1 MKEIMI
7 EFDDVVIDAQN
18 HRVLKADQPLDLE
31 PKSFRVL
38 LHLVENRTRVVPK
51 EELLNTIWSG
61 SFVSENA
68 LTRVV
73 AQLRKAL
80 GDDARQARYIETVP
94 TVGYRFIADVKADGT
109 SGDPQPSPQPTPV
122 ASGDSPHPLAA
133 EPYTPRPINW
143 WIPLGA
149 ISAIILAYFMP
160 VLREWTRT
168 PGSGNVRTFQF
179 TTSTGLDTNP
189 SFSPDASSLVFASDR
204 SGHFELY
211 VKQVAPGG
219 AELQITRD
227 GKENLEPAWSPDGSS
242 IAYTSVLG
250 EGIYV
255 VPALGG
261 MPRKLTSFGSQ
272 PVWTADSR
280 RILFRSQGILSLAL
294 PEAFPTVPTTLW
306 IVNADGGEPQPLT
319 QPNQPP
325 SRHSEPATSPDG
337 RHVVFLSSGPVSGAA
352 LWELDLQTRSTS
364 RIDLPF
370 PAVMNPTYARD
381 GASLYFI
388 ASAEPDHI
396 AIYRLS
402 RDPSSRKPSGPP
414 EILHRSDLNLVR
426 NAVFTPDGRRFAFS
440 VQTMQSN
447 LWQRFQNGQTRAI
460 TSETAYRI
468 TQPVYSP
475 DGEWIAYTHRR
486 KGIWG
491 DIWAIGKDGDN
502 PIQITRNPSPDYMPS
517 WTPDGRA
524 IVYGSTRNGIPK
536 LMQFSLKDGSEKEF
550 ASLGESKAAA
560 RLSPDGRTLVF
571 NRNVDGVIET
581 WTQDI
586 ATGRQS
592 RIAAAKEGIGF
603 ATWSP
608 DSKWLALQEREGP
621 NTHIV
626 LTPSGGGPIRRITN
640 RPGHAWSYSF
650 SPDGKKLSAAATWDG
665 VWNLYTVDI
674 ATGAAEQLTR
684 NTLLR
689 TFVRYP
695 AWSPKGDPITYEQ
708 NETRGNIF
716 LAELP

>member
-1 MKEIMI
+1 MI
-7 EFDDVVIDAQN
+7 EFDDVVIDVQE
-18 HRVLKADQPLDLE
+18 HRVCKAEQPLDLE

-38 LHLVENRTRVVPK
+38 LYLVENRARVVPK

-68 LTRVV
+68 LTRVI

-94 TVGYRFIADVKADGT
+94 TVGYRFIADVKSAG
-109 SGDPQPSPQPTPV
+109 SGATPDPAPSAAPT
-122 ASGDSPHPLAA
+122 ASPHPLAG
-133 EPYTPRPINW
+133 EPCTPRPINW

-149 ISAIILAYFMP
+149 VSAIILAYFMP
-160 VLREWTRT
+160 VLKEWTRP
-168 PGSGNVRTFQF
+168 PGSGGVRSFQF
-179 TTSTGLDTNP
+179 TTSAGLDTHP
-189 SFSPDASSLVFASDR
+189 AFSPDASSMVYSSDR

-227 GKENLEPAWSPDGSS
+227 GNENLEPAFSPDGSA
-242 IAYTSVLG
+242 IAYTSLRG
-250 EGIYV
+250 GGIYI

-272 PVWTADSR
+272 PAWTADSK
-280 RILFRSQGILSLAL
+280 RILFRSQGVLSLAV
-294 PEAFPTVPTTLW
+294 PEIFPVVPTTLW

-319 QPNQPP
+319 QPNHPP
-325 SRHSEPATSPDG
+325 GRHTEPAASPDG
-337 RHVVFLSSGPVSGAA
+337 RHAVFLSFGPDAGAT
-352 LWELDLQTRSTS
+352 LWELDLHTRATS
-364 RIDLPF
+364 PIGQPLPWIL
-370 PAVMNPTYARD
+370 NPTYSRD
-381 GASLYFI
+381 GASLFFI
-388 ASAEPDHI
+388 GSTGTDQSAV
-396 AIYRLS
+396 YRLT
-402 RDPSSRKPSGPP
+402 RDPSTRKPAASA
-414 EILHRSDLNLVR
+414 EILHRWDLTFIR
-426 NAVFTPDGRRFAFS
+426 NAVFTPDQRRFAFS

-447 LWQRFQNGQTRAI
+447 LWQRFQDGRTRAL
-460 TSETAYRI
+460 TNETAYRI

-491 DIWAIGKDGDN
+491 DIWAIGKDGGT

-517 WTPDGRA
+517 WTQDGMA
-524 IVYGSTRNGIPK
+524 IVYGSTRDGVPT
-536 LMQFSLKDGSEKEF
+536 LMQFSLKDGSEKPF
-550 ASLGESKAAA
+550 AAIGESKAAA
-560 RLSPDGRTLVF
+560 RLSPDARTLAF
-571 NRNVDGVIET
+571 NRVIGGVIET

-592 RIAAAKEGIGF
+592 RIAAGKDGIGF
-603 ATWSP
+603 ASWSP
-608 DSKWLALQEREGP
+608 DGKWLAVQEREGP
-621 NTHIV
+621 NTHVV
-626 LTPSGGGPIRRITN
+626 LVPASGGPLRRITN
-640 RPGHAWSYSF
+640 RPGHAWSFSF
-650 SPDGKKLSAAATWDG
+650 SPDGRKLPIAATWDG

-674 ATGAAEQLTR
+674 ATGATEQLTR

-695 AWSPKGDPITYEQ
+695 AWSPKGDPITYEL
-708 NETRGNIF
+708 NETRGNIY